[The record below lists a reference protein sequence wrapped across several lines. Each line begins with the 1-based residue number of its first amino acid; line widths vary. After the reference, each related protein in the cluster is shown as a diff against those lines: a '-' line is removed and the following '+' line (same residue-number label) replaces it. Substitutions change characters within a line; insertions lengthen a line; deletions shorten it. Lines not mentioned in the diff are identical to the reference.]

1 MKEPR
6 FFFLITT
13 QQFRLTLLEW
23 SLRDAEKYK
32 TSTTRE
38 IHEKVKDQRFLIRW
52 QRIKKKKNIYIYRR
66 SETKNKRSSDRE
78 ERRKRRD
85 RGEGKRRI
93 RRERRDRQRVAAG
106 LSPCRPSPPPGITNA
121 SIRATTSASWG
132 LNYFLIRS
140 FQASLTGSCIM
151 PHNAPYACWTTNART
166 SPSASPPRTIF
177 LHRRRPPPPLHR
189 VLLVHL
195 RLPGTLYPRE
205 ELRVRDCE
213 AYSTQTR
220 GSCLDPLASDS
231 TEYSTSAGAAAYS
244 TCDSNGLGI
253 WILFGYIWMAIF
265 LYK

>member
-1 MKEPR
+1 MEEKINEVQTER
-6 FFFLITT
+6 RGGSYEI
-13 QQFRLTLLEW
+13 EEKG
-23 SLRDAEKYK
+23 RDA
-32 TSTTRE
+32 S
-38 IHEKVKDQRFLIRW
+38 
-52 QRIKKKKNIYIYRR
+52 
-66 SETKNKRSSDRE
+66 E
-78 ERRKRRD
+78 ER
-85 RGEGKRRI
+85 GETGSAW
-93 RRERRDRQRVAAG
+93 QQA
-106 LSPCRPSPPPGITNA
+106 SPPVDPLLLPVTNA

-151 PHNAPYACWTTNART
+151 PHNAPYACWTTNTRS
-166 SPSASPPRTIF
+166 SPSASTPRTIF

-231 TEYSTSAGAAAYS
+231 TEYSTSAGAVAYS
-244 TCDSNGLGI
+244 TCDSNWIWDLNSV
-253 WILFGYIWMAIF
+253 WILFVQQYFCTRSLECYVILFKKWYGDNYVGRYIYIYIMSDLLIRYWDRIGMTGILLSGNKV
-265 LYK
+265 LYQFST